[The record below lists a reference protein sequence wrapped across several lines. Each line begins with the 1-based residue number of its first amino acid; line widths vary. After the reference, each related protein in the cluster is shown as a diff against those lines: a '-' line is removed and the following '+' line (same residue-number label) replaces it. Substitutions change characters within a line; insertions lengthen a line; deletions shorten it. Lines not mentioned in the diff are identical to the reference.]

1 MHACPHT
8 DGDKPKEAA
17 DFAVEFE
24 HRSSDKLKRGDVID
38 IVAKAVP
45 QPPYKV
51 RTRLDNSSSVLCCA
65 ALLPAAVS
73 VRGGVG
79 CCSDKGCVGCVVK
92 AHVAG

>member
-1 MHACPHT
+1 MLPSTHAPA
-8 DGDKPKEAA
+8 DGDKPKAAA

-51 RTRLDNSSSVLCCA
+51 
-65 ALLPAAVS
+65 
-73 VRGGVG
+73 GGVNNSIAVCWQLWSVWG
-79 CCSDKGCVGCVVK
+79 F
-92 AHVAG
+92 

>member
-1 MHACPHT
+1 MSAVAPGHPHAHA
-8 DGDKPKEAA
+8 DSDKPKAPA

-51 RTRLDNSSSVLCCA
+51 GASTTVLPRGA
-65 ALLPAAVS
+65 AGFGPC
-73 VRGGVG
+73 GV
-79 CCSDKGCVGCVVK
+79 
-92 AHVAG
+92 